1 MTAQMLAVRTTAPLA
16 DIASVSRERVQAID
30 PGAQVLRAVPFRDLA
45 HARLARPRFSAFLL
59 NAFGG
64 VAMLLAAVGLYAV
77 MATHVRQRG
86 RDIAVRSAL
95 GATAT
100 HLRRLI
106 LGEALLLA
114 SAGAVIGVAGA
125 VAATE
130 LFHTMLY
137 EVDRLDPLALGGAAL
152 LLMTA
157 SVLAAY
163 LPARRAARID
173 PLRALRYE

>member
-1 MTAQMLAVRTTAPLA
+1 MGVDYSL

-30 PGAQVLRAVPFRDLA
+30 PGAQVVRAVPFRDLA
-45 HARLARPRFSAFLL
+45 HERLPRPRFSAFLL

-64 VAMLLAAVGLYAV
+64 VAMLLATVGLYAV

-95 GATAT
+95 GATGA

-106 LGEALLLA
+106 LGEAL
-114 SAGAVIGVAGA
+114 V
-125 VAATE
+125 
-130 LFHTMLY
+130 
-137 EVDRLDPLALGGAAL
+137 
-152 LLMTA
+152 LMTTSA
-157 SVLAAY
+157 LAAY

-173 PLRALRYE
+173 PLIALRYE